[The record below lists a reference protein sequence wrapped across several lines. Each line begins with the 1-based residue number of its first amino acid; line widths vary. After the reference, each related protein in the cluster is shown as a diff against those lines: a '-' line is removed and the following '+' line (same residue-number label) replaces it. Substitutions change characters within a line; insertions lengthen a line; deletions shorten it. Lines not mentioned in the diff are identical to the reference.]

1 MSSKARRMVTQTNRM
16 HQRWNNKHGISHEDE
31 RQDRE
36 DAIALRIRCY
46 VWITLIVTAC
56 SIAAGVIVIAL
67 RAAP

>member
-1 MSSKARRMVTQTNRM
+1 MSSKARRMR
-16 HQRWNNKHGISHEDE
+16 QRWNNKHGISHEDE

-56 SIAAGVIVIAL
+56 SIAAGIIVIAL
-67 RAAP
+67 RATP